1 MPMSQNMRKPGSA
14 VNLIQSRRG
23 RDRKRSPAWGATHR
37 CRVPRHRQSAL
48 ILAPARSAC
57 RSKTAPRPARRF
69 PTSAAM
75 TSVARANARHPAP
88 RRRCVLIVRFL
99 RIDAALLI
107 ASMPRT
113 SHGAAAVLGRI
124 LTRSHSLRSL
134 ALRLPG
140 SPLHANLIR
149 HAPDRCAINNPA
161 PKGTHYEKTHASSP
175 HNGAGKLAGHH
186 HGPGDAGHSHRG
198 AGRKTQLRRN
208 GAKAPF
214 FASLHPPRATAKHA
228 SADPHARRG
237 RGRTRPPA
245 WGAAHRCRV
254 PRHRQSAL
262 ILAPARSACRSAPA
276 SAAPISSVAPR
287 LPTATG
293 DQVDGTT
300 WSPAAVGR
308 TPRTSRGRAA
318 IGRPAHP

>member
-1 MPMSQNMRKPGSA
+1 
-14 VNLIQSRRG
+14 
-23 RDRKRSPAWGATHR
+23 
-37 CRVPRHRQSAL
+37 
-48 ILAPARSAC
+48 
-57 RSKTAPRPARRF
+57 
-69 PTSAAM
+69 M

-88 RRRCVLIVRFL
+88 RPRCVLIVRFL

-214 FASLHPPRATAKHA
+214 FASLHPPRATAKHDG
-228 SADPHARRG
+228 ADPHARRG

-245 WGAAHRCRV
+245 WGAAHRRRV
-254 PRHRQSAL
+254 LRKANQLDTHRLRNWTPLPNELDAS
-262 ILAPARSACRSAPA
+262 ARSAGLRRQYSLPGLG
-276 SAAPISSVAPR
+276 R
-287 LPTATG
+287 LRLSHG
-293 DQVDGTT
+293 LRKG
-300 WSPAAVGR
+300 
-308 TPRTSRGRAA
+308 
-318 IGRPAHP
+318 